1 MNANESTCH
10 PGDGTKS
17 LDRLPYLP
25 EALLR
30 FNLQQ
35 ELHQL
40 RREVSRGREAGR
52 SSRTLAKYPD
62 FRIVL
67 VLKKAATHM
76 DEQRAEARIS
86 IQVLVGRIRLHLP
99 ELEPVELSAGQLLA
113 LDCGMLHDVEAL
125 AKSAFLLTVS
135 WWKGTAK
142 P

>member
-1 MNANESTCH
+1 MALRVSTGCH
-10 PGDGTKS
+10 TWLRLSCDSISSKSFTSFDGK
-17 LDRLPYLP
+17 
-25 EALLR
+25 
-30 FNLQQ
+30 F
-35 ELHQL
+35 
-40 RREVSRGREAGR
+40 RGAAKPA

-67 VLKKAATHM
+67 VLMKAATHM

-125 AKSAFLLTVS
+125 EKSAFLLTVS
-135 WWKGTAK
+135 WRKGTAK

>member
-1 MNANESTCH
+1 MNANENACH

-17 LDRLPYLP
+17 LDRLPYLD

-30 FNLQQ
+30 FDLQQ

-40 RREVSRGREAGR
+40 RREVSWGREAGR
-52 SSRTLAKYPD
+52 SSKTLAKYPD

-67 VLKKAATHM
+67 VLMKATHM
-76 DEQRAEARIS
+76 DEQRAEARIP

-113 LDCGMLHDVEAL
+113 LDCGMLSDVEAL
-125 AKSAFLLTVS
+125 EKSAFLLTVS